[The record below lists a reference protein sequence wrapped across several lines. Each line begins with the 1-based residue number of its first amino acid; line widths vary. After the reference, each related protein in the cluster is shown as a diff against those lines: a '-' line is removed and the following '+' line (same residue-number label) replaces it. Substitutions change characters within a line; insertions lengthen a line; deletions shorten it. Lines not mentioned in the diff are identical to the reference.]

1 MTPQPKYLAP
11 FKAFLEKLQSDVA
24 SVAFAV
30 DVDEVS
36 EWRGFVPFELDALEA
51 QLGYSATVARKDAT
65 NARRAVLT
73 SAFLSADY
81 PAAVPAESKAIWGG
95 AASAQRLYAV
105 TQFLVW
111 MCDHPYA
118 AKVVARR
125 QCAQDLD
132 WLKLQF
138 FDENMRFDWPQVTLA
153 TIVRK
158 QRVPAALIKRL
169 TPSDELA
176 VIVGKEPLPRT
187 EVVSR
192 LWAYIKKN
200 KLQDAVNKRM
210 INADPN
216 L

>member
-1 MTPQPKYLAP
+1 VQEIQADHNAGLKVEGIVVNQFQPRASLPQQLVQELIDEGLPV
-11 FKAFLEKLQSDVA
+11 LQ
-24 SVAFAV
+24 
-30 DVDEVS
+30 
-36 EWRGFVPFELDALEA
+36 P
-51 QLGYSATVARKDAT
+51 Y
-65 NARRAVLT
+65 
-73 SAFLSADY
+73 LSADY

-216 L
+216 LKKIFGKNQVSLFELAGLSGRHLR